1 MKGRK
6 ITNYCLQA
14 IKDKGIDKGEC
25 VYTTSDKYEFNIN
38 HGEISLLRTTMD
50 SSLNVKVI
58 NDNKAGSISINKTNK
73 EAVDTA
79 IDNAIELCNSSQA
92 DEANDIA
99 PYQPAEEFNAGNS
112 EPELEKMFDLS
123 KGLCE
128 AVAKEFPKIKFE
140 ESIFQFTVSKQ
151 YFSNTNGVD
160 FVTNK
165 GKYELQVMFTAKDGK
180 KTSSFNYTGISL
192 KEIGKNLIELGT
204 IRSIMAQSVQ
214 ELDAKPLLD
223 KFVGDIIITPDCLG
237 SILYY
242 YLAVFLA
249 DGALISGTSRLKD
262 SLNEKIASEKL
273 TFSSNPTSDEIA
285 GGYFVTRDGFKAEDF
300 SIIEKGVLKSFVLG
314 LYGANKTGVERAKNS
329 GDIFVVDPGDKSFEE
344 MVKNTKKGI
353 LISRFSGGYPNS
365 NGDFSGVAKNSFYIE
380 NGEIK
385 HAITETM
392 VSGNLYDLFNDI
404 VDISSER
411 VNFGSSILPWVQAK
425 GVTISGKV

>member
-1 MKGRK
+1 MKGRE

-14 IKDKGIDKGEC
+14 ITNKGIDKGEC
-25 VYTTSDKYEFNIN
+25 VYTASDKYEFNIN

-50 SSLNVKVI
+50 SSLNIKVI
-58 NDNKAGSISINKTNK
+58 NDKKVGSISINKTNK
-73 EAVDTA
+73 EAIDEAIANA
-79 IDNAIELCNSSQA
+79 IDLSNSSQP

-99 PYQPAEEFNAGNS
+99 PNQQSEEFNAGNS
-112 EPELEKMFDLS
+112 EPELEKMLELS
-123 KGLCE
+123 KGLSE

-140 ESIFQFTVSKQ
+140 ESIFEFTVSKQ

-165 GKYELQVMFTAKDGK
+165 GQYGLSVMFTAKDGK
-180 KTSSFNYTGISL
+180 KTSSFNYTGMSL
-192 KEIGKNLIELGT
+192 KEIGKELIELGT
-204 IRSIMAQSVQ
+204 IRTLMAQSVQ
-214 ELDAKPLLD
+214 ELDAKPLPE

-237 SILYY
+237 AFLYY
-242 YLAVFLA
+242 YNAIFLG
-249 DGALISGTSRLKD
+249 DGSLISGTSRLKD
-262 SLNEKIASEKL
+262 SLNEKVASEKL
-273 TFSSNPTSDEIA
+273 TFSSNPTSDEISN
-285 GGYFVTRDGFKAEDF
+285 GHFVTRDGFKAEDF

-314 LYGANKTGVERAKNS
+314 LYGANKTGKERAKNS
-329 GDIFVVDPGDKSFEE
+329 GEIFVVEPGDKAFEE

-353 LISRFSGGYPNS
+353 LVGRFSGGYPNS

-392 VSGNLYDLFNDI
+392 ISGNLYDLFNDI

-411 VNFGSSILPWVQAK
+411 VNFGDSILPWIQSK
-425 GVTISGKV
+425 GVTISGKI